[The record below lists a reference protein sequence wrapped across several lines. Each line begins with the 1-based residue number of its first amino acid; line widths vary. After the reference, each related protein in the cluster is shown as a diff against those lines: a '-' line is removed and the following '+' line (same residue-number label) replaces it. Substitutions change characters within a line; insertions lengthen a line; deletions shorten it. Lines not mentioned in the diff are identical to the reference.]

1 MSQLNPQTI
10 QKVARLARL
19 KVDGDYARSLAQDMS
34 KILSWIDQLQ
44 EVPTDHVEPL
54 FNTMEMVAPLRDD
67 AVTEGGCANKVLAN
81 APDQS
86 YGMFAVPKVVE

>member
-19 KVDGDYARSLAQDMS
+19 KVDGEYVQRLAHDMS
-34 KILSWIDQLQ
+34 KILSWVDQLQ
-44 EVPTDHVEPL
+44 EVPTDHVKPL
-54 FNTMEMVAPLRDD
+54 FNTMDRVAPLRNDV
-67 AVTEGGCANKVLAN
+67 VTEGGCVDKILAN